1 MIFIFDFLLNTLNT
15 EYDQMRV
22 MKQSDRGSVSLLR
35 HRQTGKKFICRQ
47 FCGNAL
53 VYRSLLC
60 FSCAYLPQ
68 IIEVA
73 EKNGQVLVLEEY
85 IQGDTLSFLLEGDVL
100 SHAQARKIGR
110 QLCQALWVLH
120 AIGAIHRDV
129 KPENVIMRGNN
140 AVLIDFDASRIHKP
154 ELQED
159 TQVLGTTGY
168 AAPEQYGLSQTDH
181 RADIYSMG
189 VLLNV
194 LVTGQHP
201 SQKLARGRMGRIIQ
215 KCTMMA
221 PDKRYQNIQALMEA
235 L

>member
-1 MIFIFDFLLNTLNT
+1 MISIFDFLLNTLNT
-15 EYDQMRV
+15 EYDRLRV
-22 MKQSDRGSVSLLR
+22 MKQTERGSVTLLR
-35 HRQTGKKFICRQ
+35 HRKTGQKFVFRQ
-47 FCGNAL
+47 FSGNAL
-53 VYRSLLC
+53 VYRSLAC
-60 FSCAYLPQ
+60 FACPHLPQ

-73 EKNGQVLVLEEY
+73 EKDGQVLVLEEY
-85 IQGDTLSFLLEGDVL
+85 IQGDILSFLLEGDVL
-100 SHAQARKIGR
+100 SPAQARRIGR

-120 AIGAIHRDV
+120 AIGAVHRDV
-129 KPENVIMRGNN
+129 KPENVILRGSE

-154 ELQED
+154 ESQED

-201 SQKLARGRMGRIIQ
+201 SQKLARGSMGRIVQ

-221 PDKRYQNIQALMEA
+221 PEKRYQTIQALMEA